1 MNSDGD
7 LLFGIVTAAT
17 IEDFNVI
24 FSFKVKNSFGLG
36 KALGIARSSGVKS
49 NIPEINST

>member
-17 IEDFNVI
+17 IEDVNVI
-24 FSFKVKNSFGLG
+24 LSFKVANSLGLG
-36 KALGIARSSGVKS
+36 KVLGIASSNGVKS
-49 NIPEINST
+49 SIPEINST